1 MMVER
6 ALKLRD
12 SLEDYNA
19 KMQRSTDPAD
29 SEVCLDDITSDDWE
43 MLVKIKAVLKP
54 LFISTKRMEGN
65 ATEGLHGALW
75 EVVVNLERLVQGLQ
89 EWMIRLEHD
98 VG

>member
-1 MMVER
+1 MMVEQ

-43 MLVKIKAVLKP
+43 MLVKIKAVLNP
-54 LFISTKRMEGN
+54 LLIATKRMEGKCN
-65 ATEGLHGALW
+65 GGLAW
-75 EVVVNLERLVQGLQ
+75 STKASCCKS
-89 EWMIRLEHD
+89 
-98 VG
+98 

>member
-43 MLVKIKAVLKP
+43 MLVKIKVLFP
-54 LFISTKRMEGN
+54 LSEWRVMQQRVC
-65 ATEGLHGALW
+65 TEHYGKLL
-75 EVVVNLERLVQGLQ
+75 
-89 EWMIRLEHD
+89 
-98 VG
+98 